1 MLILQ
6 HLTCGMVKGKLQIGL
21 DVMTSEE
28 DPFFQLVETL
38 KAVENYN
45 RALSLLA
52 VYLGQRAD
60 QNTIQGITDIYSA
73 LLGTG
78 QLATPA
84 KVRGLI
90 TSLVSVGILERER
103 ERMISKTKVSFH
115 SISPLG
121 NIALLYVLICF
132 LIKNPV
138 YGVEWD
144 PLIFIGHIAGD
155 NEQKLVHFLNYTII
169 ENHKI
174 TEKFWTSLKSGRE
187 PKKIRMKNPLPLD
200 VPKTFSGK
208 GGSNSFKIL
217 EELIWDYLNLGTGL
231 SHQELSGHF
240 DTSITSNLNRLAPF
254 ITVDQHDKIKVYR
267 LSTLGIYILPI
278 LALMIKELAVDK
290 TIFQPILTKNVE
302 SEDNPWVV
310 LIRQARSFFKNLYKL
325 P

>member
-1 MLILQ
+1 
-6 HLTCGMVKGKLQIGL
+6 
-21 DVMTSEE
+21 MTSEE

-45 RALSLLA
+45 RALCLLA

-73 LLGTG
+73 LLGTE
-78 QLATPA
+78 QQATPA
-84 KVRGLI
+84 KIRGLI

-121 NIALLYVLICF
+121 NIALLYVLISF
-132 LIKNPV
+132 LIKNPIH
-138 YGVEWD
+138 GVEWD
-144 PLIFIGHIAGD
+144 PSPLIFIGHMAGD
-155 NEQKLVHFLNYTII
+155 SEQKLVNFLNYTTI
-169 ENHKI
+169 ESYKI

-187 PKKIRMKNPLPLD
+187 PKKIRMKRPLPLD

-231 SHQELSGHF
+231 SHQEITGHF
-240 DTSITSNLNRLAPF
+240 ETSITSNLNKLSPF
-254 ITVDQHDKIKVYR
+254 ITVDQHHKMKVYR

-278 LALMIKELAVDK
+278 IALMIKELSVDK
-290 TIFQPILTKNVE
+290 TIFQSILTKNVE
-302 SEDNPWVV
+302 SEENPWVV
-310 LIRQARSFFKNLYKL
+310 LIRRSRSFFKNLYNL